1 MLGKDFVVE
10 VQNDRI
16 TVRVTGTSYAA
27 SYYRMPNSA
36 GLLVRNLP
44 ARDDHRAPMTRLEFI
59 KSAWQLAKE
68 RAQALNWIA

>member
-1 MLGKDFVVE
+1 MLGKGFVVE
-10 VQNDRI
+10 VRKNRI
-16 TVRVTGTSYAA
+16 TVRVLGTSYAA
-27 SYYRMPNSA
+27 SYYRMPNST

-44 ARDDHRAPMTRLEFI
+44 LRDDHRAPMSRLEFI